1 MSSIRQTSTSNR
13 TLGRAGGCAGLL
25 LGMVFFLGAACNP
38 PEGGPVRQ
46 SGRQKPSRNLSE
58 IVSTIEENASRL
70 DRALWSKSVRVTA
83 RIADRKGKE
92 HVYSFD
98 GSLLFRHP
106 RSLNMSMRHGLG
118 GNTVMQVGSNDGE
131 YWAWIEPEIQQM
143 WWGHHSNSGRDCVER
158 ISFRP
163 EQMVAALGIGGLPTG
178 DPNLSGPTLE
188 AGKQYDIINY
198 TSPSVGG
205 DSYVSRQ
212 YYVDRRP
219 PYQVRLIAALD
230 HRGRK
235 TMTAYLDDY
244 KPTWNGGPVVP
255 SGISIFWPEEGG
267 KFTIKL
273 NGVTGKSDGEISNSA
288 FIRPQ
293 GDQLPARVRSN
304 IVQIDAACN

>member
-1 MSSIRQTSTSNR
+1 MSSIRQVSTSCHM
-13 TLGRAGGCAGLL
+13 LIRAGRYFGLP
-25 LGMVFFLGAACNP
+25 LGLVFFLGAACNDP
-38 PEGGPVRQ
+38 DGGRVRQ
-46 SGRQKPSRNLSE
+46 SGRQKPSRNLNE
-58 IVSTIEENASRL
+58 IVSTIEDNASRL

-83 RIADRKGKE
+83 RIVDQKRRE

-98 GSLLFRHP
+98 GSLLFRRP

-131 YWAWIEPEIQQM
+131 YWAWIEPELQQM
-143 WWGHHSNSGRDCVER
+143 WWGNHRNSGRDCVER

-163 EQMVAALGIGGLPTG
+163 EQMVAALGIGGLPTSE
-178 DPNLSGPTLE
+178 PNLSGPTFE
-188 AGKQYDIINY
+188 AGRQYDILNY
-198 TSPSVGG
+198 TSPSANG
-205 DSYVSRQ
+205 SPYVARQ
-212 YYVDRRP
+212 YFVDRSP
-219 PYQVRLIAALD
+219 PYQVRLIAVLD
-230 HRGRK
+230 SRGRK

-273 NGVTGKSDGEISNSA
+273 TGVTGKSEGEISNSA
-288 FIRPQ
+288 FVRPQ